1 MNLNVYNNEIKE
13 MINQVLELRSQHSD
27 VVKKSCKKLI
37 EYGKSEADG
46 QLLGFAYYYLAESYF
61 YDNKYDKFI
70 KNLILGLEYQQ
81 ETFADVL
88 LARSY
93 NMLGINSD
101 NQGNIPAAID
111 YYLISLKYSRE
122 SGLNYEAGLA
132 NTNIGQI
139 NMSLHD
145 YKTAIQYLEK
155 ALSFFHLTKEEP
167 NSMRNSAIVE
177 ISIGLCHYRIGDMKS
192 ALQYFYKIEKER
204 DKYLYEPHY
213 QVIFMIFEATFR
225 QALGEYE
232 RRDFLINQLITLVG
246 EIHSILDIYDEAFML
261 CELLRE
267 AKRYEDLWM
276 ILERIDLLSKQAGI
290 TNMQLR
296 VLRYKIAYYKELSN
310 EAGYLQACA
319 DYYLLSEQLETE
331 NKTIAKKSIEL
342 RMDLERIKERQ
353 QVIQEENKILQE
365 KSERDSLTRLPNREK
380 LNSYSEELFERAY
393 QNQTKIAFEILDIDN
408 FKHYNDTYG
417 HQAGDRCLRKVA
429 QLLHN
434 LMEQGIFCARYGGD
448 EFIILYENM
457 SDEEILKVTRKLK
470 QDVVALKLEHKNSTV
485 SPVVTISQGI
495 CNAVPIKSNR
505 IWDFFYAADMALY
518 RVKRTS
524 RNDIGIVNGKPD

>member
-1 MNLNVYNNEIKE
+1 MNLSIYNNEIKD
-13 MINQVLELRSQHSD
+13 MISQILELRSQHSE
-27 VVKKSCKKLI
+27 VVKKNCKKLI

-61 YDNKYDKFI
+61 FDNKYDKFI
-70 KNLILGLEYQQ
+70 KNLILGLEHQQ
-81 ETFADVL
+81 ETAAGGL

-111 YYLISLKYSRE
+111 YYLTSLKYSRE
-122 SGLNYEAGLA
+122 NDLNYEAGLA

-145 YKTAIQYLEK
+145 YKTAIHYLEK
-155 ALSFFHLTKEEP
+155 ALSFFHLDKANP
-167 NSMRNSAIVE
+167 DAGRNCAIVE
-177 ISIGLCHYRIGDMKS
+177 ISIGLCYYRIGDMKA
-192 ALQYFYKIEKER
+192 ALQYFYQIEKEQ
-204 DKYLYEPHY
+204 DKYLYDSHF

-225 QALGEYE
+225 HALQEYE
-232 RRDFLINQLITLVG
+232 KRDSLIGQLITLVS
-246 EIHSILDIYDEAFML
+246 EIHSVLDIYDEAFML
-261 CELLRE
+261 CDLLKE
-267 AKRYEDLWM
+267 AKRYDDLWN
-276 ILERIDLLSKQAGI
+276 ILERIELLSKQAGI
-290 TNMQLR
+290 TNMQLK
-296 VLRYKIAYYKELSN
+296 VLRYKIAYYQELSN
-310 EAGYLQACA
+310 QGGYLQACA

-353 QVIQEENKILQE
+353 QAIQEENKILLE
-365 KSERDSLTRLPNREK
+365 KSERDSLTKLPNREK
-380 LNSYSEELFERAY
+380 LNNYLEELFEQSYR
-393 QNQTKIAFEILDIDN
+393 NQTKIAIEILDIDN

-417 HQAGDRCLRKVA
+417 HQAGDRCLRKMA

-434 LMEQGIFCARYGGD
+434 LIAQGIFCARYGGD
-448 EFIILYENM
+448 EFIIIYENM
-457 SDEEILKVTRKLK
+457 TDEEILKITHKLK
-470 QDVVALKLEHKNSTV
+470 QDVIALKLEHKDSTNS
-485 SPVVTISQGI
+485 SVVTISQGI
-495 CNAVPIKSNR
+495 CNAIPVKNNR
-505 IWDFFYAADMALY
+505 TWDFLYAADMALY